1 VVRLVDT
8 NVLVYCFD
16 PRSPAKQAVACE
28 LLRQGLKDQDVAL
41 PHQAILE
48 FVAATTR
55 PRPDRGGEPLLP
67 PLIAYHEA
75 EDLTMD
81 FPIVYPNEDVLIT
94 ALRGASIYGLSWYD
108 AHLWAYAEV
117 HGLPEIL
124 SEDFEH
130 GRHYGSV
137 RVVDP
142 FLVAADEIHELP
154 AMYEEPGT

>member
-1 VVRLVDT
+1 MTRLVDT
-8 NVLVYCFD
+8 NILVYRYD
-16 PRSPAKQAVACE
+16 PRFPSKQILARE
-28 LLRQGLKDQDVAL
+28 LLRQGLEDQRLVL

-55 PRPDRGGEPLLP
+55 PRADLGGESLLVPLV
-67 PLIAYHEA
+67 AYREA
-75 EDLTMD
+75 EGLMRD
-81 FPIVYPNEDVLIT
+81 FTVIFPDEDVVTT
-94 ALRGASIYGLSWYD
+94 ALRAVSGLGLSWYD

-117 HGLPEIL
+117 FAIPEIL

-142 FLVAADEIHELP
+142 FLVAADEVHELP
-154 AMYEEPGT
+154 PMYDDE